1 MTTDDDG
8 DDGELTEEQFERR
21 QELIERLLE
30 LLTDDTLREDTEDAI
45 EASQEYGPL
54 SLTQLTA
61 SEALNEAHSALQTFK
76 HAQSVA
82 VMLQTLGLEDTSFD
96 DDLAETEEYLTWM
109 ASAAR
114 WLSRRRTRLDALDKS
129 ARRTTWTAAD
139 WAQYEI
145 PSDDDRQDTEDHVRN
160 LLRKVRTDDEEDE
173 K

>member
-1 MTTDDDG
+1 MTTEDA
-8 DDGELTEEQFERR
+8 LTEEQWERR

-30 LLTDDTLREDTEDAI
+30 LLTDDTLREDTEDAV
-45 EASQEYGPL
+45 EVSQDYGPL

-82 VMLQTLGLEDTSFD
+82 VMLQTLGLEDASFD
-96 DDLAETEEYLTWM
+96 DDLAEAEQYLTWM

-114 WLSRRRTRLDALDKS
+114 LLSRRRTRLDALDKS
-129 ARRTTWTAAD
+129 DRRTTWTAAD

-145 PSDDDRQDTEDHVRN
+145 PSDEDRQDTEDHVRD
-160 LLRKVRTDDEEDE
+160 LLRRVRTDDEED